1 LASAL
6 LIPSS
11 STNSNQEEKIMS
23 AKASK
28 SNHII
33 ALLTVGLMTF
43 GTACGELSGDPEQ
56 DDQLIPQTFAVS
68 ECGGF
73 KVTPQSNNS
82 YQPAGYCD
90 AEVLEWTFEPKDGT
104 LRFSN
109 NRVLL
114 NCCGDRKVTLKEVKG
129 KLVINETDAPEL
141 STGARCHCMCV
152 FDLAVEALKVPG
164 GVVQVELHRSI
175 TDGTGGPTL
184 VFDGKLDLN
193 KGSGTLVI
201 DKTDVGPWC
210 EK

>member
-1 LASAL
+1 
-6 LIPSS
+6 
-11 STNSNQEEKIMS
+11 MS

-28 SNHII
+28 THHII
-33 ALLTVGLMTF
+33 ALVAAGLIALTMS
-43 GTACGELSGDPEQ
+43 ACGEVSDDPEQ

-73 KVTPQSNNS
+73 KLTQSNTN
-82 YQPAGYCD
+82 YQPASYCD

-114 NCCGDRKVTLKEVKG
+114 NCCGDRKVTLKDVQG
-129 KLVINETDAPEL
+129 KLVINEVDAPEK
-141 STGARCHCMCV
+141 STGSRCHCMCV
-152 FDLAVEALKVPG
+152 FDLAVQALKVPG

-175 TDGTGGPTL
+175 TDDVKGGPTK
-184 VFDGKLDLN
+184 VFDGKLDLS
-193 KGSGTLVI
+193 KGSGTVVI
-201 DKTDVGPWC
+201 DKADVGPWC